1 MSQLEI
7 KTNRLLLQTLNLD
20 HAEAFF
26 RYHSDSVANKYQGWI
41 PEKIEDVY
49 DFIKNRVSP
58 TINLTNTWHQLV
70 IKKNENNVLI
80 GDIGLHFIDIEEKQ
94 VEIGFTLDKNYQ
106 GKGYATESLMH
117 VIDYLFNSLNKHRII
132 ASIDPENLKSISLVE
147 RLGFRKEAHFIKSLF
162 INGEWVD
169 DLVFALLKDE
179 WLEKNYVA

>member
-7 KTNRLLLQTLNLD
+7 KTHRLLLQTLNID
-20 HAEAFF
+20 HAEAIL
-26 RYHSDSVANKYQGWI
+26 RYHSDSLANKYQGWI

-58 TINLTNTWHQLV
+58 IINLTNTWHQLV
-70 IKKNENNVLI
+70 IINRENNVLI

-117 VIDYLFNSLNKHRII
+117 VIDYLFKSLNKHRII

-147 RLGFRKEAHFIKSLF
+147 RLGFRKEAHFKKSLF
-162 INGEWVD
+162 INEKWVD
-169 DLVFALLKDE
+169 DLIYAVLKDE
-179 WLEKNYVA
+179 WVEKNHLA